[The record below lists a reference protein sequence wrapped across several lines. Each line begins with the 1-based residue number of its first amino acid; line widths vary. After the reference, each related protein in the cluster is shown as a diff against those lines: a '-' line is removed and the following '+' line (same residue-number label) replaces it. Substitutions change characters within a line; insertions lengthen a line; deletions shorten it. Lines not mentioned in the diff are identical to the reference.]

1 MEARRDMAAAQ
12 RRPRVAYSA
21 RENSNKDSKETA
33 MRTHIFMAIAALTVL
48 LAWQSTYPTT
58 AQARQAHSYS
68 YCWQRAYNR
77 GWERNT
83 HGERQFIRR
92 CMRGQAQ

>member
-1 MEARRDMAAAQ
+1 
-12 RRPRVAYSA
+12 
-21 RENSNKDSKETA
+21 
-33 MRTHIFMAIAALTVL
+33 MRTHIFIVIAVLTIFL
-48 LAWQSTYPTT
+48 GWQSTYPTT

-68 YCWQRAYNR
+68 FCQQRAYNR

-92 CMRGQAQ
+92 CMRGQPQ